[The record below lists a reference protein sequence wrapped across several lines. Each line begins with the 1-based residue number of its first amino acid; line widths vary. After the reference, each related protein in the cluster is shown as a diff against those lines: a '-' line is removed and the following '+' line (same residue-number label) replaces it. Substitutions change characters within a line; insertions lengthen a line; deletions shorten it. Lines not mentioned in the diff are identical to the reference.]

1 MLFVEKV
8 KTKMGR
14 ACLVTRVSCF
24 SRSTSKRELIYLNI
38 SVARV
43 LLLLVRARSLE
54 ISYHSRFSKPKVSLR
69 VSCTFGPRISLWSIE
84 WSFFCRKYARNKW
97 VLTRKASNFVFKHQ
111 SMSTKI
117 VQKLDNTST
126 RMRTTRSTHAVMV
139 ATAYS

>member
-43 LLLLVRARSLE
+43 LVLLVRARSLE
-54 ISYHSRFSKPKVSLR
+54 IFYHSRFSKLKVSLR
-69 VSCTFGPRISLWSIE
+69 ISCTFGPRISWGSIQ
-84 WSFFCRKYARNKW
+84 WSFFAGNTPEINGYLPEKRATLSSSSNRCPPKFFKSSITQVRACARQG
-97 VLTRKASNFVFKHQ
+97 L
-111 SMSTKI
+111 
-117 VQKLDNTST
+117 
-126 RMRTTRSTHAVMV
+126 RMRSW
-139 ATAYS
+139 